1 MILINLTKECKPK
14 LKVLLVGGTSRI
26 PLLSDL
32 LVSEVGFSEHKIN
45 KSVNED
51 EVVAA
56 GAAVY
61 AAKIAGTLEVSYLI
75 EFLK

>member
-1 MILINLTKECKPK
+1 M
-14 LKVLLVGGTSRI
+14 VGGTSRI
-26 PLLSDL
+26 PALSDL
-32 LVSEVGFSEHKIN
+32 LISEIEFPEHKLN

-61 AAKIAGTLEVSYLI
+61 AAKIAGQLEVISSSHISNNTFYTVV
-75 EFLK
+75 